1 MGNKQNIK
9 KNNNQKSDQ
18 FNQDC
23 YLLCVKCWKK
33 IPYLNTFIDGNCIK
47 IKILCSCLENNNNYI
62 IDLSEYI
69 NLINNRKTVNKCIN
83 HPEIKGNK
91 YCMNCENWM
100 CLNCFNKHEND
111 NCNSE
116 LNNSN
121 KENELCHVHNN
132 KKVYFC
138 KKCLQFFCKSCFL
151 KHKIKNK
158 KEHKGINVEKYLT
171 NEKIKSKLNKFNEY
185 KEEIIDIYSNIK
197 GEILKVINSMENNNN
212 NDDKLKYK
220 NLIENKYNI
229 HKNIDEQLKNFI
241 EIILK
246 NYEFFKDSRN
256 FNRKYICNVIMNT
269 SININYPKL
278 NKKNTIIEQ
287 INYFINFMNSNYI
300 NKKLKYKLSLINTIE
315 KPNNIIEMM
324 LSLPDNKFVSINKD
338 CEIQIW
344 DEDIKK
350 NIYTSHEH
358 TNNITSIILLKNK
371 KNFATGSDDS
381 TIKIWDF
388 SQGICI
394 KTIITEGKPFLI
406 YEVFNKENQI
416 GCIPNRNSLAIYEY
430 SQSKQ
435 NRIINISLENTIP
448 WIEGL
453 YQFPNDG
460 RIILSTSGFFVIYSN
475 KNELIKKVYI
485 SNDTPQIFLHLKNQD
500 LAIGFLSKNIFIYDN
515 NIIYKSRLYGHRQSI
530 TSIIEFDEN
539 KILSSSLDSNIILW
553 RMNDYEMIS
562 SFINNYIGI
571 NAMILINKNNMI
583 TSSND
588 NNSTIDE
595 WKIEIFD

>member
-1 MGNKQNIK
+1 M
-9 KNNNQKSDQ
+9 
-18 FNQDC
+18 
-23 YLLCVKCWKK
+23 
-33 IPYLNTFIDGNCIK
+33 
-47 IKILCSCLENNNNYI
+47 
-62 IDLSEYI
+62 
-69 NLINNRKTVNKCIN
+69 
-83 HPEIKGNK
+83 
-91 YCMNCENWM
+91 
-100 CLNCFNKHEND
+100 
-111 NCNSE
+111 
-116 LNNSN
+116 
-121 KENELCHVHNN
+121 
-132 KKVYFC
+132 
-138 KKCLQFFCKSCFL
+138 
-151 KHKIKNK
+151 
-158 KEHKGINVEKYLT
+158 
-171 NEKIKSKLNKFNEY
+171 
-185 KEEIIDIYSNIK
+185 
-197 GEILKVINSMENNNN
+197 
-212 NDDKLKYK
+212 
-220 NLIENKYNI
+220 
-229 HKNIDEQLKNFI
+229 
-241 EIILK
+241 
-246 NYEFFKDSRN
+246 
-256 FNRKYICNVIMNT
+256 
-269 SININYPKL
+269 
-278 NKKNTIIEQ
+278 
-287 INYFINFMNSNYI
+287 
-300 NKKLKYKLSLINTIE
+300 INTIE

-344 DEDIKK
+344 DEDTKK

-460 RIILSTSGFFVIYSN
+460 RIILSASGFFVIYSN

-562 SFINNYIGI
+562 SFISNYIGI